1 MTLQTS
7 VDTAIDRILAINW
20 EPDDTRTSS
29 HVALLQEYLRRAALW
44 AAALNCTE
52 EWPFFDVAAHISPS
66 LQPENLHLERL
77 EQHFSQVPFY
87 VTKVIE
93 NTCRWFVQWE
103 RVKHLPEVTIDV
115 NSNAEKTVEIRS
127 GVNNH
132 GQKSNLI
139 KDVDFCNVPL
149 PHPYEPLILLYERG
163 GIFYSEHGF
172 FCFEDAAVPRGTWKE
187 HYKSESVVCQLDAEA
202 LDNLDGNFGENCCD

>member
-20 EPDDTRTSS
+20 EPDDTRTNS

-44 AAALNCTE
+44 AGALNCID
-52 EWPFFDVAAHISPS
+52 EWPFFDVVAHISPS

-87 VTKVIE
+87 VTDVIE
-93 NTCRWFVQWE
+93 KTCRWFVQWE
-103 RVKHLPEVTIDV
+103 RVKHLPEVSSYV
-115 NSNAEKTVEIRS
+115 NSNPENLLEIRG
-127 GVNNH
+127 GVKNH
-132 GQKSNLI
+132 GQKM
-139 KDVDFCNVPL
+139 KDVYLFSVSL

-172 FCFEDAAVPRGTWKE
+172 FCFAGASLPRGTWRE

-202 LDNLDGNFGENCCD
+202 LDNLDGNFGENC

>member
-29 HVALLQEYLRRAALW
+29 HVALLQEYLRRAAWW
-44 AAALNCTE
+44 AVALDCTE
-52 EWPFFDVAAHISPS
+52 EWPFFDIAAHISPS
-66 LQPENLHLERL
+66 FQPENLHRERL

-93 NTCRWFVQWE
+93 NTCQWFVQWE
-103 RVKHLPEVTIDV
+103 RVKHLPEVSSYV
-115 NSNAEKTVEIRS
+115 NSNPENLPGFRVCRK
-127 GVNNH
+127 NP
-132 GQKSNLI
+132 GQKVSLI
-139 KDVDFCNVPL
+139 KDVYSFKFPL

-172 FCFEDAAVPRGTWKE
+172 FCFAGASLPRGTWRG

-202 LDNLDGNFGENCCD
+202 LDNLDGNFGENC